1 MKLCEHILHRTEDKN
16 PKGVMMLFFR
26 GVNIGSRVT
35 YAPTPLHI
43 AALKGHLQICSLM
56 IGHHDGKIFDFDTF
70 TPLHMAA
77 IAGCLK
83 AFKVIMESQIE
94 KNPADRMGETPLHL
108 AAVHNHFDICKL
120 IISNVKNIHPT
131 TKYVKTPKD
140 YAIVNKNLEIVR
152 LFES

>member
-1 MKLCEHILHRTEDKN
+1 MEQSREKFKNILDEAEDKN
-16 PKGVMMLFFR
+16 PANQKDGQ
-26 GVNIGSRVT
+26 
-35 YAPTPLHI
+35 TPLHI

-56 IGHHDGKIFDFDTF
+56 IGHNDGKIFDFDTF

-94 KNPADRMGETPLHL
+94 KNPADGMGETPLHLHL

-120 IISNVKNIHPT
+120 IISNVNNIHPT
-131 TKYVKTPKD
+131 TLYMKTPKD
-140 YAIVNKNLEIVR
+140 YAILNKNWEIVR